1 MAIKSID
8 EIMDAVRTRM
18 GDDIS
23 DETLMFIEDVSD
35 TLNSFSEADNWR
47 KRYEENDEE
56 WRRKYRDR
64 FFSSKDEVE
73 GEDDFREREEE
84 KESLTY
90 ENLFKED

>member
-18 GDDIS
+18 GDDTS

-73 GEDDFREREEE
+73 REEDFREREEE